1 MYQYA
6 VWHIMQSLSTKDTNH
21 TSKARIIIIIIIIDE
36 ELYFHCFRYAYDY
49 TIPWMVNSIPSPMA
63 TSSWLSSLA
72 LFLSL
77 YASNSP
83 SARSRSPSRSI
94 PSAQSYKISN
104 PPLLGNSYRKTNR
117 NALKIIRNAV
127 QIKIHSP
134 CIQIHQIYVCDCF
147 PSRFPTRQIE
157 ESDQISNMIM
167 LFACNRIW
175 CRILCLMISPVIRS
189 GDGVSMIYNVDAL
202 RVILAALTHLILI
215 WILMMIVK
223 HLNLLE

>member
-1 MYQYA
+1 
-6 VWHIMQSLSTKDTNH
+6 
-21 TSKARIIIIIIIIDE
+21 
-36 ELYFHCFRYAYDY
+36 
-49 TIPWMVNSIPSPMA
+49 MVNSIPSPMA

-127 QIKIHSP
+127 QIKIRSP
-134 CIQIHQIYVCDCF
+134 CIQVHQIYVCDCF
-147 PSRFPTRQIE
+147 PSQFPTRQIE

-175 CRILCLMISPVIRS
+175 WRILCLMISPVIRS
-189 GDGVSMIYNVDAL
+189 GSRWCVNDLQCRCFTRDTCCIDIFDINLDINDDCETPKFIRIKIQIVL
-202 RVILAALTHLILI
+202 
-215 WILMMIVK
+215 WIIT
-223 HLNLLE
+223 